1 MKRQELFSIAMVIC
15 SSLCFIVSNALGQAS
30 SNSQLL
36 GLPPGFDC
44 EVVIDASQG
53 LALPHHLD
61 FDSQGNLYISTA
73 SPSSGIARITP
84 SGSATFSSTLLD
96 PDGVAVDGQD
106 NIFVAG
112 GDRVTLVQSFTGG
125 SDTPFASGFT
135 NLDAIAIDS
144 QGNLVVLDNEFYVK
158 KISRQTGAIQLLYTV
173 SGHFTGDVEFNNN
186 DELFI
191 SANTPGQII
200 KIDAAGNAENI
211 IPASPALNPGFGAL
225 EFGPGGAFG
234 SDLFIVLTEG
244 SENTIMTVGAN
255 GQLFT
260 FAQPAIPI
268 GGLTFSPSGELYVS
282 EITATG
288 RIFRIFPTATPDCV
302 PSPSGLVGWWPG
314 EGDASD
320 IQNGNHGI
328 LLNGAT
334 FVAGK
339 VGQAFKFDGIND
351 YVSLPPNSGTGD
363 FTIEFWEKSSSNAL
377 YRVALGFAA
386 SASPATSN
394 LIFDFND
401 PDLPGGVGL
410 WVYWNGSGANR
421 ITTGTIGTFTNGQWH
436 HIALTRS
443 GPNMT
448 LYVNGASVGS
458 TVYAPAIDLSNFD
471 VTYIGASAPNPGN
484 FWDGSV
490 DEVSIY
496 SRALSVSEIQSI
508 YNAGGVGKCTECTPP
523 EVSITGDDPVCPNST
538 QTYTATTDAANP
550 AFAWSV
556 TGGTINGDNTGS
568 SVSVTAGGVG
578 AMMVS
583 VEVTDGTTNC
593 SNTVTREVT
602 VEDAEAPVITPATNP
617 IMLWPPNHKYVTIN
631 LSQCVAAVS
640 DNCAD
645 LTAGNVMIS
654 KVTSDEPEDALG
666 GGDGNTENDIVI
678 AGDCQ
683 SVQLRSERLGSGNG
697 RVYTIHLSLN
707 DGNGNVGTATRLV
720 TVPKSQNGNPAV
732 DNGIAY
738 EVMSDCNGIGK
749 LSGNTGYTI
758 EHETLP
764 EDFALFQ
771 NYPNPFNP
779 TTEISFALPEA
790 SDVTL
795 AIYNSSGQLV
805 RLLASGQKAAGR
817 HSLVWDAKDQF
828 GVPVASGVYLYTL
841 KAGNFVAQRKLILM
855 K

>member
-1 MKRQELFSIAMVIC
+1 MFAAALLFSLVSTMSFAQSVWSGNGHSYEAVYAPGLTWAQAQAACEARGGYLATIT
-15 SSLCFIVSNALGQAS
+15 SS
-30 SNSQLL
+30 
-36 GLPPGFDC
+36 D
-44 EVVIDASQG
+44 EDAFVKS
-53 LALPHHLD
+53 LFENNPA
-61 FDSQGNLYISTA
+61 FW
-73 SPSSGIARITP
+73 
-84 SGSATFSSTLLD
+84 F
-96 PDGVAVDGQD
+96 VDG
-106 NIFVAG
+106 
-112 GDRVTLVQSFTGG
+112 
-125 SDTPFASGFT
+125 
-135 NLDAIAIDS
+135 
-144 QGNLVVLDNEFYVK
+144 
-158 KISRQTGAIQLLYTV
+158 
-173 SGHFTGDVEFNNN
+173 
-186 DELFI
+186 
-191 SANTPGQII
+191 
-200 KIDAAGNAENI
+200 
-211 IPASPALNPGFGAL
+211 
-225 EFGPGGAFG
+225 FG
-234 SDLFIVLTEG
+234 SGLGPWIGGIQAPNSSEPGEG
-244 SENTIMTVGAN
+244 WGWAN
-255 GQLFT
+255 GEPMTYTGWF
-260 FAQPAIPI
+260 
-268 GGLTFSPSGELYVS
+268 SGEPNNCPCSASNENRIQYFRVNNAPPTGWNDIPNSVGFVRGYIYERS
-282 EITATG
+282 EPECIS
-288 RIFRIFPTATPDCV
+288 P
-302 PSPSGLVGWWPG
+302 PSGLVSWWRG
-314 EGDASD
+314 ENNANDFTR
-320 IQNGNHGI
+320 GNDGTLI
-328 LLNGAT
+328 NGAT
-334 FVAGK
+334 FAPGK
-339 VGQAFKFDGIND
+339 VGQAFSFDGVDD
-351 YVSLPPNSGTGD
+351 YVRIP
-363 FTIEFWEKSSSNAL
+363 
-377 YRVALGFAA
+377 
-386 SASPATSN
+386 ASPDFDFSGSFSIGYWFKTASSETQYQMQSYNPATGRGFVVFGTAMFAESYFYAPHPSN
-394 LIFDFND
+394 WVRTSTSDFND
-401 PDLPGGVGL
+401 NQWHYLLIQRDGTTLRYYVDAVLLDVETLAGDITSNADLLIGTSNDFLGFYVGL
-410 WVYWNGSGANR
+410 IDEIELYNR
-421 ITTGTIGTFTNGQWH
+421 
-436 HIALTRS
+436 ALT
-443 GPNMT
+443 
-448 LYVNGASVGS
+448 A
-458 TVYAPAIDLSNFD
+458 
-471 VTYIGASAPNPGN
+471 
-484 FWDGSV
+484 
-490 DEVSIY
+490 
-496 SRALSVSEIQSI
+496 SEIQSI

-556 TGGTINGDNTGS
+556 AGGTINGDNTGS

-593 SNTVTREVT
+593 SNTVTHEVT